1 MEWGNFWSSHLPR
14 TYVDELLDNESLN
27 PGEYVTTLN
36 CDLFWCGYD
45 FSGQGNK
52 AEVAAFG
59 CRVLRR

>member
-1 MEWGNFWSSHLPR
+1 L
-14 TYVDELLDNESLN
+14 LLDNESLN